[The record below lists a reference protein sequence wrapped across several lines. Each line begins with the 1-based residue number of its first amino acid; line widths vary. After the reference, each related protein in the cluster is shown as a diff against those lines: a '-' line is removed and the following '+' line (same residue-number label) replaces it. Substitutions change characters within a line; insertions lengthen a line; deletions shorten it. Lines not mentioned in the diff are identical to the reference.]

1 MPKIVLTGAPGSG
14 KTTLCSLIAQS
25 DPHRF
30 AAVPEAATQVY
41 SAAEARW
48 DRADTNRRREL
59 QRQIY
64 RLQREQE
71 ERNERENPGKTL
83 ILDRGTVDGAAY
95 WPDGPDDYMTQL
107 KTTFAAEFARYELVI
122 LLQTA
127 AAIGIYDGSASN
139 PVRFEDAAGALAAA
153 ETLERL
159 WSGHPNLVR
168 VQACANLYEKFQA
181 VKQIIDLQLAR

>member
-1 MPKIVLTGAPGSG
+1 MSKIVLTGAPGSG
-14 KTTLCSLIAQS
+14 KTTLCSLIARS
-25 DPHRF
+25 DPNRF
-30 AAVPEAATQVY
+30 APVPEAATQVY
-41 SAAEARW
+41 SAAQARW
-48 DRADTNRRREL
+48 DRADIHRRRDL

-64 RLQREQE
+64 RLQRDQEDRIEQE
-71 ERNERENPGKTL
+71 NPAKTL
-83 ILDRGTVDGAAY
+83 ILDRATIDGAAY

-107 KTTFAAEFARYELVI
+107 KTNFPAEFARYDLVI

-153 ETLERL
+153 DTLERL

-168 VQACANLYEKFQA
+168 VQACVGLHDKFKTVQ
-181 VKQIIDLQLAR
+181 QIIESHLTP